1 MWSELILEITVEK
14 YHLSYVHGAVL
25 LNLATFLCLFLYFK
39 RIFKKINFFIFFN
52 FKLIRS
58 NVKNDF

>member
-1 MWSELILEITVEK
+1 MGSELILEITVEK

-39 RIFKKINFFIFFN
+39 RIF
-52 FKLIRS
+52 
-58 NVKNDF
+58 